1 MERQLKLI
9 WDFRG
14 PVGLQTAKHHE
25 IHLREY
31 VKAEGLALTIIGHE
45 AIHEMHAIAFLVLP
59 ESQMIPIRD
68 ALKPHRGE
76 VFEYWLTIVDFWFL
90 IFDFWFLSRNFGMI

>member
-1 MERQLKLI
+1 METKIKLI

-14 PVGLQTAKHHE
+14 AEAQKIAEHHV

-31 VKAEGLALTIIGHE
+31 AEAHDLDKNATGTEIKSPLYTL
-45 AIHEMHAIAFLVLP
+45 AFLIV
-59 ESQMIPIRD
+59 EKKQMPAVRD

-76 VFEYWLTIVDFWFL
+76 YCD
-90 IFDFWFLSRNFGMI
+90 